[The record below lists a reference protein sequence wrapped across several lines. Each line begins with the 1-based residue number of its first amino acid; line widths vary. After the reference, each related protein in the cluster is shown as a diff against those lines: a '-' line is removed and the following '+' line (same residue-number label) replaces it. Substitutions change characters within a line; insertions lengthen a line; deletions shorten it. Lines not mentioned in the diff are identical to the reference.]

1 MMSFIIAL
9 FVSVTYQTTPVNVM
23 TEKMVN
29 EALNIMDVYTR
40 ECDFERSTQFYV
52 SDSQVVGYDN
62 DGNLRYRHNWDE
74 TKEVVKELMDKCEGE
89 YLNIE
94 VIEKSIVLKDNAM
107 EATSSNESTYDFRE
121 TDGSVNRYH
130 TKVVT
135 LFEIRSKRLVVKET
149 TFYNISVTSL
159 D

>member
-1 MMSFIIAL
+1 MTSFIIAL
-9 FVSVTYQTTPVNVM
+9 FVSVTYQITPVNII

-40 ECDFERSTQFYV
+40 ECDFETSTQFYE

-62 DGNLRYRHNWDE
+62 AGKLLYRHNWDE
-74 TKEVVKELMDKCEGE
+74 TKVLVKEHMDKCEGE
-89 YLNIE
+89 YLNME
-94 VIEKSIVLKDNAM
+94 VIEKSIVLKDNVM
-107 EATSSNESTYDFRE
+107 EATSSNEGTYDFRDK
-121 TDGSVNRYH
+121 DGSVNRYH

-149 TFYNISVTSL
+149 TYYNISVTSL